1 MERPSDPGQKFGVGP
16 GGGVPPW
23 KKDEKIDLTIAHWS
37 LWGPRRSG
45 LYETVRELIAAE
57 NRIVGVLAGMCVIP
71 PIEVMGS
78 KREAQ
83 RYIGGGMVD
92 AIHPELRTQDW
103 GWAYKFADIHVIHFS
118 FDKRLGKMRPKVF
131 MAHGTPEAV
140 IEGSLKAEKGH
151 EQSLLNG
158 AEWINKFQATIVTSQ
173 RAKMFWGA
181 FDSTGKK
188 TRVVNKGIDLEWW
201 QRSKVV
207 QDLPGEP
214 SVLFGEV
221 WRGIKHPAL
230 LFYAMA
236 EVFRRNDKARLNV
249 WALSKNIEL
258 WTNFIGQGGFWDF
271 MGQDNLPGIIDY
283 PEHFYSRG
291 DILVSPVIYG
301 DLSRVAQEAM
311 ACGCPVVSWDT
322 DPHGE
327 NYPYKAAKG
336 FDIMD
341 MADKIE
347 ETYNEILDD
356 PEGVRR
362 KCRQIA
368 EEYFDINEEAKSIV
382 DILRQVVAQE

>member
-1 MERPSDPGQKFGVGP
+1 
-16 GGGVPPW
+16 
-23 KKDEKIDLTIAHWS
+23 
-37 LWGPRRSG
+37 
-45 LYETVRELIAAE
+45 
-57 NRIVGVLAGMCVIP
+57 
-71 PIEVMGS
+71 
-78 KREAQ
+78 
-83 RYIGGGMVD
+83 
-92 AIHPELRTQDW
+92 
-103 GWAYKFADIHVIHFS
+103 
-118 FDKRLGKMRPKVF
+118 
-131 MAHGTPEAV
+131 
-140 IEGSLKAEKGH
+140 
-151 EQSLLNG
+151 
-158 AEWINKFQATIVTSQ
+158 
-173 RAKMFWGA
+173 
-181 FDSTGKK
+181 
-188 TRVVNKGIDLEWW
+188 
-201 QRSKVV
+201 
-207 QDLPGEP
+207 
-214 SVLFGEV
+214 
-221 WRGIKHPAL
+221 
-230 LFYAMA
+230 
-236 EVFRRNDKARLNV
+236 
-249 WALSKNIEL
+249 
-258 WTNFIGQGGFWDF
+258 
-271 MGQDNLPGIIDY
+271 LPGIIDY